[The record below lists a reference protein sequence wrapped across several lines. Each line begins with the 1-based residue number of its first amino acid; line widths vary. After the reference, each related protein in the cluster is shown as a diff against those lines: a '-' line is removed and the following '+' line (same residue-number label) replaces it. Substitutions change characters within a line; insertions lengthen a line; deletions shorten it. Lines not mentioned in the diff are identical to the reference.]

1 MSQIC
6 QGMTA
11 RLKAPAAIGLA
22 VLASSIFSTTQ
33 VQAEDKQNLVLNGFV
48 SLNSQIRSRGIS
60 LTDESPS
67 YMLNLNL
74 IDKSGLYGSIYA
86 FGVDG
91 LGTYGGEDMEVD
103 YLLGYGTQLGSV
115 AVDGGMGLYH
125 FPGTIGTSFNE
136 FYLSGS
142 KKIQDIES
150 KLGLMY
156 VPDRQSVG
164 GHDKLYVY
172 ADVSKPIASLPLTA
186 KAHIGY
192 TSGKGNIYAGPTG
205 EFIDYSLGVDY
216 TWKQFIVNATYI
228 GTTID
233 KAKADV
239 YFALPNAKKGSDM
252 VGNSLMASV
261 TYLF

>member
-1 MSQIC
+1 MSKIRR
-6 QGMTA
+6 MTTA
-11 RLKAPAAIGLA
+11 LKAPSAIGL
-22 VLASSIFSTTQ
+22 VVFASHALTTTH
-33 VQAEDKQNLVLNGFV
+33 VHAAEDQNLVLNGFV
-48 SLNSQIRSRGIS
+48 SAHSQIRSRGIS

-74 IDKSGLYGSIYA
+74 VDKSGFYGGIYA

-91 LGTYGGEDMEVD
+91 VGTFGGEDIEVD

-115 AVDGGMGLYH
+115 ALDAGMGLYH
-125 FPGTIGTSFNE
+125 FPGTSGTTFNE

-142 KKIQDIES
+142 QKIQDIGA

-156 VPDRQSVG
+156 VPNRQSVG
-164 GHDKLYVY
+164 GDDKLYVY
-172 ADVSKPIASLPLTA
+172 ADVSKPIAGLPLTA

-192 TSGKGNIYAGPTG
+192 TSGEGNIYAGPTG
-205 EFIDYSLGVDY
+205 EFMDYSIGVDY

-228 GTTID
+228 GTSID

-239 YFALPNAKKGSDM
+239 YYAVPNAEKGRDI
-252 VGNSLMASV
+252 VGNSVMGSI